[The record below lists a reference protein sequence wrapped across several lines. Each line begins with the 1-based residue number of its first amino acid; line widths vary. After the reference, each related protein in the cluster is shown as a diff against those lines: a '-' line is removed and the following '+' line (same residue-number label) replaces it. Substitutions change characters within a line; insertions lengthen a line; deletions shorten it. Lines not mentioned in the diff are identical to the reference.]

1 MMMAILSGDEAIT
14 IPMGKAQPA
23 FADCPPDLL
32 KPDGRSYDTPPDQ
45 ARIGA
50 QALLSVESQITLD
63 GKPASRRRRCD
74 RHCRS
79 LSYHLTSLYE
89 IITLVH

>member
-1 MMMAILSGDEAIT
+1 MAGHT
-14 IPMGKAQPA
+14 TPRPTKAR
-23 FADCPPDLL
+23 L
-32 KPDGRSYDTPPDQ
+32 

-50 QALLSVESQITLD
+50 QALLSVELQITLD
-63 GKPASRRRRCD
+63 GKPASRRPRCD

-89 IITLVH
+89 IIILVH